1 MSVDRGDEQV
11 LITAGPLV
19 EPSWDWSTDG
29 SSILAGLMR
38 GTPVRR
44 LIGMVPVAAAPH
56 AEAQMRVVTSDPE
69 ENLYQARFSPD
80 DRWISFCSAKMN
92 QAGVST
98 IYVVPAAGGAWTRIT
113 EGRTFDDKPRWS
125 PDGRM
130 LYFVSNRSGF
140 FNVWGIKFDP
150 VEGKPV
156 GEPFR
161 VTAFDSPGQIIL
173 EDVRIMEL
181 ALAADRLV
189 LPMMEVSGNIWVL
202 ENVER

>member
-1 MSVDRGDEQV
+1 
-11 LITAGPLV
+11 
-19 EPSWDWSTDG
+19 
-29 SSILAGLMR
+29 MR
-38 GTPVRR
+38 GAPTRR
-44 LIGMVPVAAAPH
+44 LIGIIPVVGAPH

-80 DRWISFCSAKMN
+80 DRWIAFCSAKMN
-92 QAGVST
+92 QAGIST
-98 IYVVPAAGGAWTRIT
+98 IYVVPAVGGAWTRIT

-125 PDGRM
+125 PDGRT
-130 LYFVSNRSGF
+130 LYFISNRSGF

-150 VEGKPV
+150 AEGKPV

-161 VTAFDSPGQIIL
+161 VTTFDSPGQIIL

-189 LPMMEVSGNIWVL
+189 LPMMEVSGNIWIL